1 MAKFH
6 SSHLKS
12 RQPRIFYIL
21 ALSGLFVSALAEAAP
36 IEMLAWNVTGR
47 DINNNPTNQNLAET
61 IFNNEDADVLLI
73 SETSR
78 GSDEIADMLED
89 DYDLIVAS
97 DGQEI
102 WLRDDP
108 RFSVSNAYGEW
119 TVPFDNRTQN
129 GVWAVVNDSQ
139 SSEPLHLYNV
149 HLPIPDTFG
158 GRVDDNPAV
167 SNEDQQEGICNI
179 IQQMESDTS
188 AGRVIIGGDFN
199 DISIPAGERIIEFL
213 EGTGTLNA
221 GFCSQTNI
229 DMTEHAEVDVTHIL
243 GTGNPQD
250 YSNAVEVSASSVGFG
265 QHGYVSVTVDL
276 DDAQ

>member
-6 SSHLKS
+6 ALHLRSKK
-12 RQPRIFYIL
+12 PKVFYVL
-21 ALSGLFVSALAEAAP
+21 ALSGLLVSSLADAAP
-36 IEMLAWNVTGR
+36 IEILAWNVTGR
-47 DINNNPTNQNLAET
+47 DINDNTTNQNLAQT
-61 IFNNEDADVLLI
+61 IFNKEAADVLLL

-89 DYDLIVAS
+89 DYNLIVAS

-102 WLRDDP
+102 WIRNDP
-108 RFSVSNAYGEW
+108 RFSTGNNYGEW
-119 TVPFDNRTQN
+119 TVPSDNRTQN

-158 GRVDDNPAV
+158 GRLDSNPAV

-179 IQQMESDTS
+179 IQQMESDTND
-188 AGRVIIGGDFN
+188 GPVVIGGDFN
-199 DISIPAGERIIEFL
+199 DIRIPAGERIIEFL

-243 GTGNPQD
+243 GTGNPQS
-250 YSNAVEVSASSVGFG
+250 YSNAIEVSASSVGFG
-265 QHGYVSVTVDL
+265 QHGYVSVTLDL
-276 DDAQ
+276 SDAQ